1 MNLPSDG
8 LPEKISKKRLLA
20 LRAFVGVVFLFVAFA
35 LVLPRPYH
43 ERTFRI
49 EAGGCR
55 MDTTVIEPAAA
66 KFSRAALADAS
77 GATSLDAHTS
87 GTVILLHG
95 LAANRRLMSYIAEGF
110 ALKGLRVFVPDL
122 PGHGHTAGPF
132 SPARDEECAENL
144 LHELRSRGMA
154 PPESTILAGHSMG
167 GAIAIRIAARVP
179 VAGVIAISPAP
190 MRAAHGASADV
201 LLFDN
206 PPPLPPNTEIISGTF
221 EPQQMTANAR
231 DLLHPGVDVN
241 SHFELVPF
249 ATHAGLLFRPQVVR
263 LEQAWAASVLPL
275 NDSGASTVTDGS
287 APGHAPSARIPSR
300 WPLLGCLLGVLGMLT
315 IAGPFLRE
323 ATGKNAFDP
332 SHVASPEGSAR
343 IPFCIPFCIA
353 WWRAAAEILLIG
365 LLVTVMLRYWQP
377 LRIVRVF
384 QADYLAGFLLFS
396 GVLLIALHWRYFA
409 DTFDL
414 RNFSTLRALFAAIV
428 LFLLFSAWFEL
439 SLTESWLDSARWQR
453 FPLLFLTILPALMA
467 EELLLGPIKTKRP
480 WKRLFGAL
488 CYRLLW
494 WLPLVFAIL
503 VLHSGEVLL
512 VLLAPYMALFTIAH
526 RRGMDVV
533 REVTESAA
541 AAAVFG
547 AILLAGFSLVIFP
560 LL

>member
-1 MNLPSDG
+1 MNPPSEFS
-8 LPEKISKKRLLA
+8 PEKSSKKRLLA
-20 LRAFVGVVFLFVAFA
+20 FRAFLGVVFLFVGFA

-55 MDTTVIEPAAA
+55 MDTTVIEPVGAKSSSAAA
-66 KFSRAALADAS
+66 ADAT
-77 GATSLDAHTS
+77 GATSLNAPTS
-87 GTVILLHG
+87 GTVVLLHG
-95 LAANRRLMSYIAEGF
+95 LAANRRLMSYLAKGF
-110 ALKGLRVFVPDL
+110 AIQGLRVFVPDL

-144 LHELRSRGMA
+144 LHELRSRGLA

-167 GAIAIRIAARVP
+167 GAIAIRIGARVP

-190 MRAAHGASADV
+190 MQAAHGTSAEV
-201 LLFDN
+201 LLFN
-206 PPPLPPNTEIISGTF
+206 HPPPLPPNTEIISGTM
-221 EPQQMTANAR
+221 EPRQMTANAR
-231 DLLHPGVDVN
+231 DLLHPDVDVN
-241 SHFELVPF
+241 SHFDLVPF

-263 LEQAWAASVLPL
+263 LEQAWAASVLHPDASGTSAATSNAP
-275 NDSGASTVTDGS
+275 NDAATVGYKL
-287 APGHAPSARIPSR
+287 PSR
-300 WPLLGCLLGVLGMLT
+300 WSLLGCLLGIAGMLI

-323 ATGKNAFDP
+323 ATGKNAFAQLN
-332 SHVASPEGSAR
+332 VASPEANPP
-343 IPFCIPFCIA
+343 ITWP
-353 WWRAAAEILLIG
+353 WWRAAAEILLVG
-365 LLVTVMLRYWQP
+365 LLVTVVLRYWQP

-396 GVLLIALHWRYFA
+396 GVLLIALHWRHFA

-414 RNFSTLRALFAAIV
+414 RSFSTLRAMFSAIV

-453 FPLLFLTILPALMA
+453 FPLLFLTLLPALMA
-467 EELLLGPIKTKRP
+467 EELLLGPIKANRP
-480 WKRLFGAL
+480 WIRLSIAL
-488 CYRLLW
+488 CHRLLW
-494 WLPLVFAIL
+494 WLPLLFGIL

-512 VLLAPYMALFTIAH
+512 VLLAPYLALFSIAH

-533 REVTESAA
+533 REVTGSAA
-541 AAAVFG
+541 AAATFG

>member
-1 MNLPSDG
+1 MNPPSDG
-8 LPEKISKKRLLA
+8 SPEKTSQKRRLA
-20 LRAFVGVVFLFVAFA
+20 WRAFLGVVFLFVGFA

-49 EAGGCR
+49 EAGGCG
-55 MDTTVIEPAAA
+55 MDTTVIEPVGA
-66 KFSRAALADAS
+66 KPSTATSADAT
-77 GATSLDAHTS
+77 GATSLDIHTS

-95 LAANRRLMSYIAEGF
+95 LAANRRLMSYLAEGF
-110 ALKGLRVFVPDL
+110 ALQGLRVFVPDL

-154 PPESTILAGHSMG
+154 PPEGTILAGHSMG
-167 GAIAIRIAARVP
+167 GAIAIRIGARVP

-201 LLFDN
+201 LLLDH
-206 PPPLPPNTEIISGTF
+206 PPPLPPNTEIISGTL
-221 EPQQMTANAR
+221 EPEQMTANAR
-231 DLLHPGVDVN
+231 DLLRPGVDVN

-263 LEQAWAASVLPL
+263 LEQAWAASALHL
-275 NDSGASTVTDGS
+275 NNSDASTMTN
-287 APGHAPSARIPSR
+287 GHAPSTKLPSR
-300 WPLLGCLLGVLGMLT
+300 LPLLGCLLGIAGMLI

-323 ATGKNAFDP
+323 ATGKNAFDQLNATP
-332 SHVASPEGSAR
+332 PEDDRR
-343 IPFCIPFCIA
+343 IPFGIP
-353 WWRAAAEILLIG
+353 WWRSAVEILLAG

-377 LRIVRVF
+377 LRVVRLF

-396 GVLLIALHWRYFA
+396 GVLPIALHWRYFA
-409 DTFDL
+409 ETFDL
-414 RNFSTLRALFAAIV
+414 RNFSTLRAMFAALV

-439 SLTESWLDSARWQR
+439 SFTESWLDSARWQR
-453 FPLLFLTILPALMA
+453 FPLLFLTVLPALMA
-467 EELLLGPIKTKRP
+467 EELLLGPLQAKRP
-480 WKRLFGAL
+480 WKRLSSAL
-488 CYRLLW
+488 GYRLLW
-494 WLPLVFAIL
+494 WLPLVFGIL
-503 VLHSGEVLL
+503 ILHSGEVLL
-512 VLLAPYMALFTIAH
+512 VLLAPYLALFSVAQ

-533 REVTESAA
+533 REVTGSAA